1 VIDGAARREDAMT
14 HQHHENRLLLY
25 SRLNH
30 GLSLV
35 MHLASL
41 CLLLLPQMKPELV
54 LLILSES
61 SSESAFFVEN
71 SVTMSSESAFFVEKA
86 HTVLVPFHS
95 HNSSFLIP
103 NTSHRN
109 PRQSLLSD

>member
-1 VIDGAARREDAMT
+1 
-14 HQHHENRLLLY
+14 
-25 SRLNH
+25 
-30 GLSLV
+30 
-35 MHLASL
+35 
-41 CLLLLPQMKPELV
+41 
-54 LLILSES
+54 
-61 SSESAFFVEN
+61 
-71 SVTMSSESAFFVEKA
+71 MSSESAFFVEKA